1 MLTGSPE
8 VVLDGE
14 GTAGLGVL
22 SPVWVTDEML
32 CLEKGKRSPVCLA
45 VKASAGNRFISDVCT
60 LVTLLLPWL

>member
-32 CLEKGKRSPVCLA
+32 CLEKGE
-45 VKASAGNRFISDVCT
+45 ISY
-60 LVTLLLPWL
+60 LLSC